1 MHIRNDVVSYSKVLI
16 CWGKSMIARLCS
28 YFGMH
33 TLKNNYKKNSIFIL
47 KIYKLCVQKLYA
59 LVRRKVRII
68 IFLFKI
74 FNNIRHRTH
83 VHIIINYV
91 PSKYN
96 IHFPLSSHL
105 NIFRNK
111 YMLMK
116 LSKFL
121 EVKQSVMLVLPLD
134 LNWL

>member
-1 MHIRNDVVSYSKVLI
+1 
-16 CWGKSMIARLCS
+16 MI
-28 YFGMH
+28 FKI
-33 TLKNNYKKNSIFIL
+33 LKYKKKLFFYSE
-47 KIYKLCVQKLYA
+47 IYKLCVQKLYA

-74 FNNIRHRTH
+74 YHNITTPHTR

-121 EVKQSVMLVLPLD
+121 EVKQLVMLVLPLD
-134 LNWL
+134 LN